1 MVDPNS
7 TSRLRVSTEFNSL
20 LTLFLLL
27 ALTSRYFSSY
37 DVGILII
44 NETKKNQKNH
54 PEARI
59 VNRRLL
65 IPTMVNF

>member
-1 MVDPNS
+1 MVS
-7 TSRLRVSTEFNSL
+7 TSYLRVSTEFNSI

-54 PEARI
+54 PEVRI